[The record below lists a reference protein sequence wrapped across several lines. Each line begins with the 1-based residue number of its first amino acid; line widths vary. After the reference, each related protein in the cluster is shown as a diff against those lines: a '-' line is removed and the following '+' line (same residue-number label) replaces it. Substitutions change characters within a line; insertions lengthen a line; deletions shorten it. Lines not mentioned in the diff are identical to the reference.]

1 MENRYKDSPG
11 ITEETKRLLKEQFL
25 KDADE
30 EVSFNRL
37 MDTVFIEAQSAD
49 EVAEALTGLCEQ
61 DLVAVWSS
69 IGEQAYEDDRPP
81 VSYLEKICR
90 SNPASAAWNIAKEF
104 GRDAAVWWFF
114 GKTTRWSRT
123 GNNRMA
129 RSLAGAARKYIL
141 TADKQQKAMG

>member
-11 ITEETKRLLKEQFL
+11 ITEETKRLLREQFR
-25 KDADE
+25 KDAEE
-30 EVSFNRL
+30 EVSFNQL

-90 SNPASAAWNIAKEF
+90 SNPASAAWNIAHEHYSPQPPDFPITRREPGHLKS
-104 GRDAAVWWFF
+104 VWLCL
-114 GKTTRWSRT
+114 
-123 GNNRMA
+123 NRF
-129 RSLAGAARKYIL
+129 
-141 TADKQQKAMG
+141 